1 MKKIIIVLFSI
12 LVPLLLYGQN
22 NLIPDTA
29 DCSGTRPAFDFDI
42 KSSWASNT
50 NKTIDTR
57 YTPIVGDIDGDG
69 SVEIF
74 AANGIAGGGGILYV
88 FEGKTGNIKGQIN
101 CPGIGTSFSNGV
113 CIFKRNASSKGN
125 IFIAGRDDRI
135 YLYEVNQSTGS
146 SITFQLVWNLPL
158 SGVNISVPV
167 VADLNGD
174 GNVEIVAGNYVIDA
188 NTGSVLSTL
197 ALHGGTGSPTH
208 TLSQRF
214 PLVADVDNDGYPE
227 VIVGTLIYK
236 FNNGFTAN
244 PIAWKHCPAY
254 ASSGIE
260 GANIAADVNQD
271 GNIDLV
277 FMYANN
283 STCTVTVWTPATN
296 AIVGSFSFTLSNSVS
311 YPFVGDIDGEVI
323 NGKKYLEICVNTRN
337 YLRAYSF
344 NGTSFTQKWI
354 MGHTD
359 ASGATILTLFD
370 FNLDGVVELVYRD
383 QTHLRILDGSKN
395 TGPEEAATP
404 IPCGS
409 ATIVETPVIADVTG
423 DGSANIIVT
432 GDPAGINNT
441 IYGELMVFE
450 GLNSKWASCPNVW
463 NQQLYSPLLVNTNLT
478 IPTTVKAPNFTFTG
492 PPPTYEALQ
501 YYNGGP
507 MQAPYISE
515 SNYLPIDL
523 SPDIYVVNGTLEFL
537 SATSVRI
544 TVTFG
549 NQGLA
554 LASASIPIRYY
565 KNGIATSNV
574 IGSEVLGID
583 LLPGQTTTIVKN
595 LTGLSPMPA
604 QFYVRIL
611 DDGTNFPALG
621 PYSDCNMT
629 NNTKSFGSF
638 ELLKTVNSQSA
649 CTDGTSIFTVKMIN
663 NTNQTSTPKSYSNI
677 YITDSLGSG
686 WEFLSA
692 SSAIGTIGAFNTL
705 TSSLQWDIPSLAAGD
720 TATMTILAK
729 AISAGAIRNNVWI
742 KEMDGTVIGRE
753 NVEAYVIVA
762 STQAPP
768 AATISPSNP
777 KLCDSNIA
785 LTASVSGASSYQ
797 WLRNNIE
804 ISGATQRTYT
814 ATQLGEYRVTY
825 FDGTCVSQMSDSVI
839 VTANCLIAVN
849 DSVYTMEGF
858 PVTFDVID
866 NDLVPSECLSP
877 TVQILSNPAYTG
889 TVSISGT
896 VVTYT
901 PAIGHISDSIR
912 YRLYCSE
919 LLIADTATIYVNI
932 HDKPGNID
940 SANCVVPFGTF
951 QFTVKEQWSIV
962 GANQNTGVLV
972 GDLDNDGNPEIV
984 AYSPSLTEIVIH
996 NGQTGAVKKT
1006 ITIPSA
1012 SGAGGWHPN
1021 MTAALVDAD
1030 RNGMGEII
1038 IIRSDGIIRSY
1049 EADTTS
1055 GFDMVLKWTAS
1066 ENFDNMG
1073 VVNNLP
1079 QPNIVDFNGDGIP
1092 ELLVYNRIYNAV
1104 TGILLGKTEIPVTSA
1119 HAGLDRGRN
1128 TGWNQSSNF
1137 QTAAD
1142 MDGDGFP
1149 DIVAGGKVYK
1159 VNFNPAKTSVTC
1171 SVIFSNPSVND
1182 GFTAVA
1188 DIDMDGNLD
1197 IVVSYAI
1204 GNTVYL
1210 DVWSPKS
1217 PINIHKAV
1225 YTSTTNYPAHSFPFI
1240 GDIDG
1245 FTHPIT
1251 NKKHPEICLVT
1262 AMENSS
1268 LGGYVYAYKYTNSTT
1283 LTEKWK
1289 LNTTDRSGGTGI
1301 TLFDFNNDG
1310 INELVYRDEKK
1321 LRILNGINDNQQPG
1335 LADPGSEFACESGTA
1350 LEYPVIAD
1358 TDGDGSANIC
1368 VTCAAGYGI
1377 APNYLRVYE
1386 SATQPWAPTRPV
1398 WNQTQYEPLHIN
1410 NNLTAARFPIPKNM
1424 EFNGRYPYNGALIQ
1438 VPIVNEHFNPIMVAS
1453 DPAVVAI
1460 IITDAGGGNA
1470 NVCVTIENKGDRNT
1484 NINLPVALY
1493 HTGYSTAN
1501 LISLK
1506 YPGIIA
1512 PGQIVNLCWNNITI
1526 NTYTKIL
1533 VRIQDDGTTYP
1544 SSGPFLDCDYS
1555 NNYGEVFNHTLLAD
1569 AMKKNAT
1576 LQISPPFS
1584 HNGTYPNPVSIL
1596 FGEEVEYK
1604 ISALNVNY
1612 NSGHVIIRDTVPPY
1626 MNYKAGSASPTSVS
1640 VGTVPGTPSRTTLEW
1655 DISPVASMATTLV
1668 SYIATLQPGVSA
1680 SQPLFI
1686 NTAWVTVS
1694 DTLKVP
1700 TNSTFHQGGGISIT
1714 TFSAGFGGH
1723 IYNAGEQALDY
1734 MTSPASG
1741 VIVVPEEGYHFTGWS
1756 HGDYVSLRGNTIKA
1770 KSGITHYDTL
1780 TIYGN
1785 VELRANFEPE
1795 KYTIEYY
1802 LNGGIN
1808 SETNPSTYSIESGA
1822 ITLDTPE
1829 KANDVFIGWTGSNGE
1844 EPQRTVKIPN
1854 RSVGEL
1860 EYFANFLNSGR
1871 ENDIQKQNAEEDKI
1885 WAAKDELYIRTSK
1898 TGSIVRIYSTE
1909 GVLLKLHTII
1919 TAGESKIKLPKGIYA
1934 VTLNNNAGKIVRIE

>member
-1 MKKIIIVLFSI
+1 MLKKIFFSVIILFCPFFI
-12 LVPLLLYGQN
+12 FGQN
-22 NLIPDTA
+22 NLIPDTL
-29 DCSGTRPAFDFDI
+29 DCSSRRPDFSFEI
-42 KSSWASNT
+42 SQKWTIPSNIS
-50 NKTIDTR
+50 NLC
-57 YTPIVGDIDGDG
+57 TPLSGDLDGDG
-69 SVEIF
+69 KTEVLVMDKGGQNILIFDGNTGQSVGSI
-74 AANGIAGGGGILYV
+74 NIGYTTSYSNQGGTNNYVICDVEGDGKAELFLVNTIQSRAILYTV
-88 FEGKTGNIKGQIN
+88 TSA
-101 CPGIGTSFSNGV
+101 PGV
-113 CIFKRNASSKGN
+113 RP
-125 IFIAGRDDRI
+125 
-135 YLYEVNQSTGS
+135 
-146 SITFQLVWNLPL
+146 ITFTQRWNVPFPNLL
-158 SGVNISVPV
+158 TRYNSYGVFPF
-167 VADLNGD
+167 VADLDGDGEPEFIAARHVIETDGTFSNVNNNGTISKMMNVGAEIGDQSSLIWEIPYAVDLDNDGRPEIVSGTDVYKYNGTTRTATFWTRCPYYANSRPGTNVAADINLD
-174 GNVEIVAGNYVIDA
+174 GNVDLVYSD
-188 NTGSVLSTL
+188 TYDYGSV
-197 ALHGGTGSPTH
+197 G
-208 TLSQRF
+208 RM
-214 PLVADVDNDGYPE
+214 V
-227 VIVGTLIYK
+227 
-236 FNNGFTAN
+236 
-244 PIAWKHCPAY
+244 
-254 ASSGIE
+254 
-260 GANIAADVNQD
+260 
-271 GNIDLV
+271 
-277 FMYANN
+277 
-283 STCTVTVWTPATN
+283 VWTPSTGQ
-296 AIVGSFSFTLSNSVS
+296 IVGSFSCLYSGWRC
-311 YPFVGDIDGEVI
+311 YPVVGNIHGDE
-323 NGKKYLEICVNTRN
+323 YPEICYNGQRHMV
-337 YLRAYSF
+337 AYSF
-344 NGTSFTQKWI
+344 NGSSFNLLFDMATNE
-354 MGHTD
+354 G
-359 ASGATILTLFD
+359 SGLATFTFFD
-370 FNLDGVVELVYRD
+370 FNLDGISELVYRD
-383 QTHLRILDGSKN
+383 EQNLRIMN
-395 TGPEEAATP
+395 CTGNYPTDIFTMPATSGTLIECP
-404 IPCGS
+404 I
-409 ATIVETPVIADVTG
+409 VADVTG
-423 DGSANIIVT
+423 DGGADIVVT
-432 GDPAGINNT
+432 GSDHL
-441 IYGELMVFE
+441 YVFE
-450 GLNSKWASCPNVW
+450 GANAKWASCPAVW
-463 NQQLYSPLLVNTNLT
+463 NQQYYSPLLVNRDLT
-478 IPTTVKAPNFTFTG
+478 MISDVESPSWMRIDCDTLITRI
-492 PPPTYEALQ
+492 
-501 YYNGGP
+501 YNGSP
-507 MQAPYISE
+507 MQVPFISE
-515 SNYLPIDL
+515 TGFCPIDV
-523 SPDIYVVNGTLEFL
+523 SPDVYIVGGTIEML
-537 SATSVRI
+537 STTSVRI

-549 NQGLA
+549 NGGLITA
-554 LASASIPIRYY
+554 PASTPIRYY
-565 KNGIATSNV
+565 KNSISPANILASASGT
-574 IGSEVLGID
+574 LGVD
-583 LLPGQTTTIVKN
+583 LGVGQTHTIIKTI
-595 LTGLSPMPA
+595 TGLSPMPN

-621 PYSDCNMT
+621 SFSDCNLT
-629 NNTKSFGSF
+629 NNTKSFGTL

-649 CTDGTSIFTVKMIN
+649 CIDGTSIFYLNMIN
-663 NTNQTSTPKSYSNI
+663 NTNQTGSPATFYNVVL
-677 YITDSLGSG
+677 TDSLGTG
-686 WEFLSA
+686 WDFI
-692 SSAIGTIGAFNTL
+692 SSIVHNGSVGSYNPL
-705 TSSLQWDIPSLAAGD
+705 TRKIQWTIPSIAPGD
-720 TATMTILAK
+720 TAKLIITAK
-729 AISAGAIRNNVWI
+729 TTSAGAIRNSAWVESINGTALG
-742 KEMDGTVIGRE
+742 KEVI
-753 NVEAYVIVA
+753 EAYVIVN
-762 STQAPP
+762 SSQAPA

-777 KLCDSNIA
+777 QLCDNDVT
-785 LTASVSGASSYQ
+785 LTASVQGADSYQ
-797 WLRNNIE
+797 WFRNYVE
-804 ISGATQRTYT
+804 INGATQRTYT

-825 FDGTCVSQMSDSVI
+825 FDGTCVSQISDSVVI
-839 VTANCLIAVN
+839 TANCLIAVN
-849 DSVYTMEGF
+849 DSVYTMQGF
-858 PVTFDVID
+858 PVTFDVMD
-866 NDLVPSECLSP
+866 NDLVPVECLSP
-877 TVQILSNPAYTG
+877 TVQILSNPSYTG
-889 TVSISGT
+889 TATVSGT

-912 YRLYCSE
+912 YQIYCSE
-919 LLIADTATIYVNI
+919 LSIADTATIYVNI

-951 QFTVKEQWSIV
+951 QFTVQEQWSIE
-962 GANQNTGVLV
+962 GAHQNTGVLV

-1049 EADTTS
+1049 EADTTN

-1092 ELLVYNRIYNAV
+1092 ELLVYNRIYNAA
-1104 TGILLGKTEIPVTSA
+1104 TGVLLGKTEIPVTSA

-1188 DIDMDGNLD
+1188 DIDMDGYLD

-1321 LRILNGINDNQQPG
+1321 LRILNGIIDNQQPS

-1626 MNYKAGSASPTSVS
+1626 MNYKTGSASPTSVS

-1700 TNSTFHQGGGISIT
+1700 TNSTFHQGGGISVT

-1871 ENDIQKQNAEEDKI
+1871 ENDIKKQNAEEDKI

-1898 TGSIVRIYSTE
+1898 AGSIVRIYSTE

-1919 TAGESKIKLPKGIYA
+1919 SAGESKIKLPKGIYA